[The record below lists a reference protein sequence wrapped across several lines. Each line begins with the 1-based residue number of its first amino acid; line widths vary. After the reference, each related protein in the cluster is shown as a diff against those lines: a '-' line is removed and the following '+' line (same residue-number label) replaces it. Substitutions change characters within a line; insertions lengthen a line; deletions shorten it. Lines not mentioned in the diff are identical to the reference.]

1 MGASKRYVTKQT
13 ILSNLDDIDS
23 IFSADCLVFDNW
35 SFKFFEDLNLKD
47 REFRES
53 YELDF
58 IKSISSS
65 ISKDDIKN
73 LSSLSET
80 LISLHNNPKWID
92 IEFVAVRL
100 GINFEKEDSGQLFK
114 LARLASDKIIEF
126 FDKPNR
132 EDKIKIILSD

>member
-1 MGASKRYVTKQT
+1 MSASKRYITKET

-23 IFSADCLVFDNW
+23 IFYADCLVFDNW
-35 SFKFFEDLNLKD
+35 SYKFFEDLNPED
-47 REFRES
+47 REFRKE
-53 YELDF
+53 YEIDF

-65 ISKDDIKN
+65 ISKDDVKK

-92 IEFVAVRL
+92 IEFVIIKL
-100 GINFEKEDSGQLFK
+100 GLDFEKEDSGQLFK
-114 LARLASDKIIEF
+114 LARLASDKIIDF

-132 EDKIKIILSD
+132 EDKISEILS

>member
-1 MGASKRYVTKQT
+1 MGSSKRYITKQT

-23 IFSADCLVFDNW
+23 IFSADCLIFDDW
-35 SFKFFEDLNLKD
+35 SSKFFEDLNPKD

-53 YELDF
+53 YELDL
-58 IKSISSS
+58 IKSLSSS

-92 IEFVAVRL
+92 IEFVIVKL
-100 GINFEKEDSGQLFK
+100 GLNFEMEDSGQLFK

-132 EDKIKIILSD
+132 EEKIKIILSD